1 MVEYIK
7 VSANELRKFTF
18 ECFVRYGVPRENADI
33 IADHL
38 VLANLRGVDSHGV
51 IRIPVYIEGIKKGY
65 VKSFSEPRIIRES
78 MTITLIDGGGGLGI
92 PIANIATDLAIKK
105 CKSIG
110 ITAVGVKNLG
120 HVGMLAYY
128 TSKIANNNLIG
139 LATANGPALVVPW
152 GGIDP
157 VFGANPISIAFPTSS
172 KPIVI
177 DMATSAM
184 AHFKILLA
192 ALKGEKIPEGVA
204 LTKDGRPTTDPKEAQ
219 LLLPFGGYKGYAF
232 ALTVEVFSSI
242 LIGGQLSKYIVLHG
256 STQGGFFVLAIDPSM
271 FRDYNEYLRDIDM
284 LIKIIK
290 SCKPAQGFNEILL
303 PGEPEDRIYEE
314 RLRNGI
320 PIDINTWKMLT
331 EIAKELNIELP
342 KTL

>member
-1 MVEYIK
+1 MVEY
-7 VSANELRKFTF
+7 VRVYVDELRRFTS
-18 ECFVRYGVPRENADI
+18 ECFMKCGVPKGDADI

-65 VKSFSEPRIIRES
+65 VKSFSESRIIKES
-78 MTITLIDGGGGLGI
+78 MATVLIDGGGGLGI
-92 PIANIATDLAIKK
+92 PIATKATDLAIEK
-105 CKSIG
+105 CRSVG
-110 ITAVGVKNLG
+110 LAAVGVRNLG

-128 TSKIANNNLIG
+128 TLKIAKNNLIG
-139 LATANGPALVVPW
+139 LVTANGPAIVVPW
-152 GGIDP
+152 GGIEP
-157 VFGANPISIAFPTSS
+157 IFGANPISIAFPTSS

-192 ALKGEKIPEGVA
+192 ALKNEKIPEGVA
-204 LTKDGRPTTDPKEAQ
+204 LTKDGKPTTDPREAQ
-219 LLLPFGGYKGYAF
+219 LLLPFGGYKGYAI
-232 ALTVEVFSSI
+232 ALTIEVLSSI

-256 STQGGFFVLAIDPSM
+256 STQGGFFVLAIDPTV
-271 FRDYNEYLRDIDM
+271 FREYSEYLKDIDT
-284 LIKIIK
+284 LIKFIK
-290 SCKPAQGFNEILL
+290 SCKPAQGFNEVLL
-303 PGEPEDRIYEE
+303 PGELEDKTFEE
-314 RLRNGI
+314 RLRKGI

-331 EIAKELNIELP
+331 EVAKELNIELP